1 MAERRM
7 FSKKVINSARFL
19 RMPAT
24 SRLLYYDLGMQADDD
39 GVVEAFAI
47 MRMVGANEDDLRVL
61 EARGFVKVL
70 NEDLVTYI
78 IDWKKNNTI
87 RKDRYTPSEYA
98 YLLEETLSP
107 TDTQMTTN
115 GCQIDN
121 QLSVSMETQSRS
133 DQVRLDQVRT
143 EQIRPTQDNRVDEL
157 TQHFVSTFG
166 QHPTP
171 KLQSAFQQALETG
184 LNFRDIRQA
193 IDDAASRAPRNPSAY
208 TLAILLNFVQN
219 GGAPNLNSE
228 NQKFHEADP
237 LQAWEV
243 DWLAEF
249 KSMNAQSPATH
260 G

>member
-39 GVVEAFAI
+39 GIVEAFAI

-98 YLLEETLSP
+98 YLLEKTLSH

-143 EQIRPTQDNRVDEL
+143 DQVRSTQDNRVDEL
-157 TQHFVSTFG
+157 TQHFVSRFG
-166 QHPTP
+166 QNPTP

-184 LNFRDIRQA
+184 LNFGDVRQA

-208 TLAILLNFVQN
+208 TLAILLNFVEN
-219 GGAPNLNSE
+219 GGAPNLSSE
-228 NQKFHEADP
+228 NQEFHEADP

-243 DWLAEF
+243 DWLSEF
-249 KSMNAQSPATH
+249 KSMSAQSPATH

>member
-39 GVVEAFAI
+39 GIVEAFAI

-98 YLLEETLSP
+98 YLLEETLSL

-157 TQHFVSTFG
+157 TQHFVSRFG
-166 QHPTP
+166 QNPTP

-184 LNFRDIRQA
+184 LNFGDIRQA

-219 GGAPNLNSE
+219 GGAPNLNSD

-243 DWLAEF
+243 DWLTEF
-249 KSMNAQSPATH
+249 KSMNAQSHATH

>member
-39 GVVEAFAI
+39 GIVEAFAI

-121 QLSVSMETQSRS
+121 QLSVSRETQTRS

-157 TQHFVSTFG
+157 KQHFVSRFG
-166 QHPTP
+166 RKPNA
-171 KLQSAFQQALETG
+171 KLLSAFQQALETG
-184 LNFRDIRQA
+184 LNFGDVRQA

-219 GGAPNLNSE
+219 GGAPNLSSE
-228 NQKFHEADP
+228 NQEFHEADP

-249 KSMNAQSPATH
+249 KSINTQNHTAH

>member
-39 GVVEAFAI
+39 GIVEAFAI

-98 YLLEETLSP
+98 YLLEETLSL

-143 EQIRPTQDNRVDEL
+143 EQIRPTQDNRVDDL
-157 TQHFVSTFG
+157 TQHFVSRFG
-166 QHPTP
+166 QKPTP

-193 IDDAASRAPRNPSAY
+193 IDDSASRAPRNPSSY

-219 GGAPNLNSE
+219 GGAPNLSSE

-243 DWLAEF
+243 DWLTEF
-249 KSMNAQSPATH
+249 KSMNAQSHVAH

>member
-39 GVVEAFAI
+39 GIVEAFAI

-98 YLLEETLSP
+98 YLLEETLSH

-143 EQIRPTQDNRVDEL
+143 EQVRSTQDNRVDEL
-157 TQHFVSTFG
+157 TQHFVSRFG
-166 QHPTP
+166 QNPTP

-184 LNFRDIRQA
+184 LNFGDVRQA

-219 GGAPNLNSE
+219 GGAPNLSSE
-228 NQKFHEADP
+228 NQEFHEADP

-243 DWLAEF
+243 DWLSEF
-249 KSMNAQSPATH
+249 KSMSAQSPATH

>member
-39 GVVEAFAI
+39 GIVEAFAI

-98 YLLEETLSP
+98 YLLEETLSH